1 MRRVRFLTLTL
12 KKDKGAF
19 RIFKNPKRIFG
30 GKARGLFNRKCWKD
44 KGRVGKDSIGKVRMV
59 TVREYIDGFLTLRVR
74 NPPIRRPRKPGILK
88 ENPRLNRL
96 NFFSMIKTLQV
107 VHLAYHLVRALLF

>member
-30 GKARGLFNRKCWKD
+30 RKAKGLFNRKCWKD
-44 KGRVGKDSIGKVRMV
+44 KGKVGKDSIGKVRMV
-59 TVREYIDGFLTLRVR
+59 TVREYIDGFLTLGVR
-74 NPPIRRPRKPGILK
+74 NPSIRASRKSRNSKGSPSLPRKIFKAFKKFKIG
-88 ENPRLNRL
+88 
-96 NFFSMIKTLQV
+96 NFSLGSNKM
-107 VHLAYHLVRALLF
+107 LL